1 MNISWSSR
9 HQSQAVE
16 GVEESLTGPIA
27 LNSVNSNTFSI
38 ADFEGSSGGGL
49 TRVGRSAIMSEN
61 DLEDD
66 WGVCGRLEVV
76 GGTT

>member
-1 MNISWSSR
+1 V
-9 HQSQAVE
+9 VE
-16 GVEESLTGPIA
+16 GFEDSLTGPIA

-38 ADFEGSSGGGL
+38 ADFEGSKGGGL

-66 WGVCGRLEVV
+66 GRVCGRLEVV
-76 GGTT
+76 GGTTQGRFADLRSRT